1 MERPCC
7 FLYRSLFC
15 ISPTQFHNVDYLDVC
30 CWPCL
35 DGNRAW
41 ICSQIERG
49 SRHWFLCLH
58 PCGHGPPHLHLL
70 GKESQVPEKCIDP
83 FPSFTFGSDLM
94 LLYDAAQ
101 NSRGRCSHPNSQHG
115 SSLFTRGHT
124 LWRPTRC
131 RSRILGQ
138 ISSTKILLLSLSLI
152 CFLLKWFRFHSEW
165 EVVSVPANGWRYQA
179 AWVDHSLCQNALVSG
194 KWEPVCSQ
202 SVRLSWGQASHP
214 HVSFS
219 FFFLF
224 PLRTN
229 FHQHVS
235 CLNVTAFFPGTHS
248 SEVFQITRNST
259 RLHSSTSQTT
269 RGPLRWDPM
278 RLPSLKISLSCFAGL
293 PGTLQSLD
301 VRYFRTRIGNPA
313 NISLGFCAVRSVSL
327 LIFFFFSFFFSHLH
341 EIGLAEFASTTRFR
355 HLWKDPC
362 CWRCLHLLP
371 RLNLPPLSG
380 CSWSRP
386 RFSPPSQNS
395 VVPQR
400 HPKMVSVLSN
410 WFTHLFPESSS
421 SFLQRVLSMSL
432 STLKQ
437 RQRLTLSVRAF
448 SFSFSGF
455 WNQAESPRTLD
466 LDIVCL
472 AFSPSSTS
480 VSTLAFWGFPRGLTA
495 TPRKRR
501 KFPQSAWRS
510 FTSFCF
516 FWTSVRE
523 LCLKPSRIWFTG
535 ILGLKY
541 SWGFSVEPAF
551 YHRSDIY
558 LFVCLGAPSQQSVYL
573 YMQLLDIFKPEN
585 RTIDSL
591 SKTGLRTFILF
602 LL

>member
-1 MERPCC
+1 MSQRF
-7 FLYRSLFC
+7 FL
-15 ISPTQFHNVDYLDVC
+15 
-30 CWPCL
+30 
-35 DGNRAW
+35 
-41 ICSQIERG
+41 
-49 SRHWFLCLH
+49 
-58 PCGHGPPHLHLL
+58 
-70 GKESQVPEKCIDP
+70 
-83 FPSFTFGSDLM
+83 
-94 LLYDAAQ
+94 
-101 NSRGRCSHPNSQHG
+101 
-115 SSLFTRGHT
+115 GHT
-124 LWRPTRC
+124 L
-131 RSRILGQ
+131 Q
-138 ISSTKILLLSLSLI
+138 
-152 CFLLKWFRFHSEW
+152 
-165 EVVSVPANGWRYQA
+165 
-179 AWVDHSLCQNALVSG
+179 
-194 KWEPVCSQ
+194 
-202 SVRLSWGQASHP
+202 
-214 HVSFS
+214 
-219 FFFLF
+219 
-224 PLRTN
+224 
-229 FHQHVS
+229 
-235 CLNVTAFFPGTHS
+235 
-248 SEVFQITRNST
+248 
-259 RLHSSTSQTT
+259 
-269 RGPLRWDPM
+269 
-278 RLPSLKISLSCFAGL
+278 
-293 PGTLQSLD
+293 
-301 VRYFRTRIGNPA
+301 RYFRLPEILP
-313 NISLGFCAVRSVSL
+313 GFTLPQAKQLEALWDETQWDCRPWKSPWAASQGCLVLPRLSACAVSEPELETQRTHLWAFVLSGLSPCWF
-327 LIFFFFSFFFSHLH
+327 FFFFSFFFSHLH

-591 SKTGLRTFILF
+591 SKTGLRTFICFCSNCIANSSPAF
-602 LL
+602 LPF